1 MTSSSQSK
9 EMFHLKW
16 DSRDSCPSF
25 SDIWA
30 LTDLMDVWL
39 ACGQEEVRAHSV
51 VLAACSARLRT
62 VLARHS
68 THQHPVIYLWGM
80 NISQVKALL
89 AFMYHGEVN
98 IAQEEL
104 QVNQK
109 KLYNAAY
116 IVLFMIFNIF
126 SLYFTDQKPILI
138 H

>member
-104 QVNQK
+104 QVSQK
-109 KLYNAAY
+109 KNFIMQP
-116 IVLFMIFNIF
+116 IVLFMIYNIF
-126 SLYFTDQKPILI
+126 TLYFTTHKPILI

>member
-16 DSRDSCPSF
+16 DSRDSCPSY

-104 QVNQK
+104 QVSQK
-109 KLYNAAY
+109 KNFIMQP
-116 IVLFMIFNIF
+116 IVLFMIYNIF
-126 SLYFTDQKPILI
+126 TLYFTTHKPILI

>member
-104 QVNQK
+104 QVNK
-109 KLYNAAY
+109 KNSTMQP
-116 IVLFMIFNIF
+116 IVLFMFFNIF
-126 SLYFTDQKPILI
+126 YLYFATHKPILI